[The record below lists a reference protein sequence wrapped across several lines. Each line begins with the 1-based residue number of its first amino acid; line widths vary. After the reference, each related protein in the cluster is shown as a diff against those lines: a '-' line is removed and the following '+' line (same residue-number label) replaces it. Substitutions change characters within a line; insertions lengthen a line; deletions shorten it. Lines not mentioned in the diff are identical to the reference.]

1 MSKLDFYKE
10 IKDNLINKK
19 GFTISELYLMY
30 ELDCFLVV
38 GDEVSEE
45 KREEIIEKGTA
56 YLYDKWLYETGSTI
70 PELVE
75 DATIDLEEFC
85 NDIGVSLTK
94 EKKSLPPIYPPLY
107 VVPFTSHRWE
117 HWNLALRCL
126 SFPQIFSGML

>member
-1 MSKLDFYKE
+1 
-10 IKDNLINKK
+10 
-19 GFTISELYLMY
+19 MY

-94 EKKSLPPIYPPLY
+94 EKKSLPPITKEGSDNKD
-107 VVPFTSHRWE
+107 VITNE
-117 HWNLALRCL
+117 ENLEK
-126 SFPQIFSGML
+126 